1 MRVLAITNEFPL
13 PLDRGGRV
21 RCFGLARA
29 LADEYEMHLLALR
42 RPSTTQAL
50 ETRLSSALGGPVEV
64 FDPGMEPRDTLVG
77 RWSRAMRRGVPPWIT
92 AQHSPELER
101 RARELAPSMDAIV
114 VLDDYAAMYA
124 AALSPAAPV
133 VCDKHNVMGFS
144 ATLAPPQGGARRRVQ
159 RRLAILTSRRFER
172 AALGHADAVVTTS
185 DEESERLEQLY
196 GRPAS
201 AVVPSAVDVPA
212 TPREPAGA
220 PVVGWLG
227 THEYAANVEGLMR
240 FVEDGWE
247 PLGAGGFQLLVA
259 GGGAPPEVLELDAR
273 AGVDILG
280 FVDDLDGLF
289 ARLGVAVVPI
299 WRGAGVKLKT
309 LTFMAAGVPVVGTP
323 AAVEGIDGQDGNHFL
338 VAEDPAGLA
347 EGIRRVVSD
356 AELARRLGAGGR
368 ELVRERYSWPAVGA
382 RFRADVERAV
392 AAADGNPRG

>member
-1 MRVLAITNEFPL
+1 
-13 PLDRGGRV
+13 
-21 RCFGLARA
+21 
-29 LADEYEMHLLALR
+29 
-42 RPSTTQAL
+42 
-50 ETRLSSALGGPVEV
+50 
-64 FDPGMEPRDTLVG
+64 
-77 RWSRAMRRGVPPWIT
+77 
-92 AQHSPELER
+92 
-101 RARELAPSMDAIV
+101 
-114 VLDDYAAMYA
+114 
-124 AALSPAAPV
+124 
-133 VCDKHNVMGFS
+133 
-144 ATLAPPQGGARRRVQ
+144 
-159 RRLAILTSRRFER
+159 
-172 AALGHADAVVTTS
+172 VTTS

-227 THEYAANVEGLMR
+227 THEYTANVEGLMR

-247 PLGAGGFQLLVA
+247 PLGADGFQLLVA

-273 AGVDILG
+273 AGVEILG